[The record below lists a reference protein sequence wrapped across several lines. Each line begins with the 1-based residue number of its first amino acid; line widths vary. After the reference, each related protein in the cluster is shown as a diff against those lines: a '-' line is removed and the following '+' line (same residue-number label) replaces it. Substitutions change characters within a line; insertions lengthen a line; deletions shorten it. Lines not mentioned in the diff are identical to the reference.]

1 MKKLALA
8 VAIPLALIGGATV
21 YTSTQVESTAR
32 DAVDQTNIGL
42 REMSVGAGAG
52 VAVKMLSF
60 EGGLLSSSARYQVDI
75 EVQDRDGETRHY
87 AVLLKDRIEHGP
99 FPVSRLA
106 NGQLMPV
113 AAQSHFRLERS
124 AQTEALFDA
133 ASGENP
139 LVGDVAFGY
148 DGSQHGALRSAPL
161 NLANED
167 GTLRVAAGTVNFEV
181 ADENTAVRLD
191 GQLPEVDMNLQRR
204 DAAKPVRV
212 KLSGVGLTVDKHD
225 YVNGVG
231 QGPSAITLE
240 RMEIQTDDK
249 LAVVVQNASIDEV
262 SSRSS
267 DGFDQSIAY
276 RVGEV
281 GANGQSIRNLALALS
296 LRNLDESSLKALV
309 ESYKQILDSAATPQ
323 EALDNVTDAQ
333 QQELQALALQLLEH
347 KPTLALD
354 EFGFETANGAA
365 RLSVVADLQGPSAE
379 AFTPD
384 AMIISLLASLKAEA
398 GIDKALVRDVARLI
412 AQRELQGGQA
422 DSVELQQQAD
432 LTTELFSGMA
442 LGTGWFQLQG
452 DRLASSLH
460 YSNDRVTLNGR
471 DMSIQEFIGFAF
483 GSVLGANQLG
493 Q

>member
-1 MKKLALA
+1 
-8 VAIPLALIGGATV
+8 
-21 YTSTQVESTAR
+21 
-32 DAVDQTNIGL
+32 
-42 REMSVGAGAG
+42 
-52 VAVKMLSF
+52 
-60 EGGLLSSSARYQVDI
+60 
-75 EVQDRDGETRHY
+75 
-87 AVLLKDRIEHGP
+87 
-99 FPVSRLA
+99 
-106 NGQLMPV
+106 
-113 AAQSHFRLERS
+113 
-124 AQTEALFDA
+124 
-133 ASGENP
+133 
-139 LVGDVAFGY
+139 
-148 DGSQHGALRSAPL
+148 
-161 NLANED
+161 
-167 GTLRVAAGTVNFEV
+167 
-181 ADENTAVRLD
+181 
-191 GQLPEVDMNLQRR
+191 
-204 DAAKPVRV
+204 
-212 KLSGVGLTVDKHD
+212 
-225 YVNGVG
+225 
-231 QGPSAITLE
+231 
-240 RMEIQTDDK
+240 MEIQTDDK